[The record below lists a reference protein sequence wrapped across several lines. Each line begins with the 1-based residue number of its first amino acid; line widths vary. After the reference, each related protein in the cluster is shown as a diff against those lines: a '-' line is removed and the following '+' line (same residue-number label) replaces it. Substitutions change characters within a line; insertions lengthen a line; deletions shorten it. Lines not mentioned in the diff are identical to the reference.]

1 MEFSPI
7 VPIKKI
13 YSIEQLRLEGFGAVN
28 NNTEIKGESFA
39 SILGG
44 MMKTV
49 TETANAAKTDAADL
63 SLDKIADN
71 LHNIEI
77 DAMKADLALSTMIS
91 IRNKALDAYNEIMRI
106 TL

>member
-13 YSIEQLRLEGFGAVN
+13 GSLEQLRLEGFGN
-28 NNTEIKGESFA
+28 FKNTEVKGSSFA
-39 SILGG
+39 DILNG
-44 MMKTV
+44 MMNTV
-49 TETANAAKTDAADL
+49 NETANASKTGAENL
-63 SLDKIADN
+63 SLDKLSDN